1 MAQVVQP
8 GGDGGSTTATNQLNF
23 KLGTIAAYKTLTP
36 AKGTIY
42 FAEDTNSTHIYLN
55 GKNIIPKL
63 LDVAHGGT
71 GKTTLTSGQALIG
84 NGTGAVSLRAITNN
98 TSTTTTLA
106 ASTNLITANTLY
118 YYKGNSNI
126 TTVGTITSGT
136 WQGSTVGMAY
146 GGTGRNSYVANKIL
160 YSSSATSIGI
170 GHYMS
175 STQVTFGSSAS
186 TPASGITC
194 QVNGGFSLDGKIK
207 FSYNDTHKQLTIAPV
222 TATDNVGSLV
232 IDLDNKTITGDF
244 SIDKATTAGTANS
257 VIWGNITSKPASFKP
272 SSHAASSDS
281 YGAGSGSNYGH
292 VKLSDATSS
301 TSGTGSGVAATPKA
315 VTAAY
320 SLASDAY
327 DYADDAYQ
335 EARYASHLAARK
347 LSGTYGTT
355 DPTSSTPGYGTNGT
369 LYFKIITS

>member
-175 STQVTFGSSAS
+175 SSQVTFGSSAS
-186 TPASGITC
+186 APASGITC

-207 FSYNDTHKQLTIAPV
+207 FSYNNTSKQLTIAPV
-222 TATDNVGSLV
+222 TTSDGGSIV
-232 IDLDNKTITGDF
+232 IDLDNKTITGGF
-244 SIDKATTAGTANS
+244 SIDGNAATANS
-257 VIWGNITSKPASFKP
+257 VIWGNITGKPTTFTP
-272 SSHAASSDS
+272 SSHASSTNN
-281 YGAGSGSNYGH
+281 YGVGSSSNYGH

-335 EARYASHLAARK
+335 EAIDAYDLAASK

-355 DPTSSTPGYGTNGT
+355 DPTSSTPGYGTNGA
-369 LYFKIITS
+369 LYFKIIN